1 MNSLETLM
9 QEQRL
14 YLDAA
19 INIDGLATMVG
30 SNRHHLSQVLN
41 ERLKK
46 SFYDYINHFRIEE
59 AKVLLADPGRSKHK
73 IASIAYDAG
82 FNSLSTFNDVF
93 RKSTGLTPSQFR
105 KQPVEISHKK
115 RV

>member
-1 MNSLETLM
+1 MRETKPFLNAG
-9 QEQRL
+9 L
-14 YLDAA
+14 
-19 INIDGLATMVG
+19 NIDELAGMVG

-41 ERLKK
+41 ERLQN
-46 SFYDYINHFRIEE
+46 SFYDYINHLRVEE
-59 AKVLLADPGRSKHK
+59 AKILLTEPARASHK

-93 RKSTGLTPSQFR
+93 RKSTGTTPSQFR
-105 KQPVEISHKK
+105 KQAEEISRKK

>member
-1 MNSLETLM
+1 M
-9 QEQRL
+9 QQQKPYLNEGLNIEQ
-14 YLDAA
+14 
-19 INIDGLATMVG
+19 LATMVD

-41 ERLKK
+41 EKLKK
-46 SFYDYINHFRIEE
+46 SFYDYINHYRVEE
-59 AKVLLADPGRSKHK
+59 AKTLLADPAKASYK

-93 RKSTGLTPSQFR
+93 RKSTGVTPSQFK
-105 KQPVEISHKK
+105 KQVEEISRKK